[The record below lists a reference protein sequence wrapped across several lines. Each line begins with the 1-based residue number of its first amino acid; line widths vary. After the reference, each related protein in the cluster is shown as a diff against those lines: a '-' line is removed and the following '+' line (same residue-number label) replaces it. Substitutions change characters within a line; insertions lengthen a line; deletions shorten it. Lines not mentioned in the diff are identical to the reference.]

1 MQIVQSAVY
10 MLCLLTS
17 LLCAVLLVRGYWQSG
32 AKLLLWSALCF
43 VALTVSNLF
52 LFVDVVVFPDIN
64 LLPLRHLSTLAAIA
78 VLIYGFVWE
87 TE

>member
-10 MLCLLTS
+10 MLCLVTS
-17 LLCAVLLVRGYWQSG
+17 LLCAVLLVRGYWRNS

-43 VALTVSNLF
+43 VGLAVSNLF
-52 LFVDVVVFPDIN
+52 LFVDVVVFPGMN